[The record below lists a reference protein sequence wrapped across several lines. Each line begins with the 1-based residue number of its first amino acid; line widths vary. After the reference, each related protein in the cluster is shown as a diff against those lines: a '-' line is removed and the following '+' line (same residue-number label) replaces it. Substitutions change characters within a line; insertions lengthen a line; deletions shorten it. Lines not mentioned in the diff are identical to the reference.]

1 MKLSLFDLHCD
12 TAGEMLKTGQE
23 LEQNELAVSLRK
35 ASVYQHYVQVMA
47 HWTPYGMQDEDA
59 WEYCLRML
67 KNLKDDPAITAK
79 KAVIQTVCPKQ
90 VDSPTL
96 FLAVEDARIL
106 ANQLERVNL
115 LFENGIRILTPLW
128 KGESCI
134 GGSHDTDKGLTDFG
148 RAALERAVSLG
159 MILDISHASA
169 ASAEDI
175 FTISKKHCR
184 PVIASHSNAYEIC
197 PVSRNLR
204 KDQIQAI
211 VASDGLIGINLY
223 KNFLK
228 PDGNATA
235 EDALAHIDYF
245 LEQGAKEHLALGC
258 DMDGCDLPP
267 DIPDVSSLH
276 RLAELMLAHGYSE
289 CLIRAIFYG
298 NALRFAVQYFTV

>member
-23 LEQNELAVSLRK
+23 LEQNELAMSLRK

-47 HWTPYGMQDEDA
+47 HWTPYGVQDEDG

-90 VDSPTL
+90 VDFPTL
-96 FLAVEDARIL
+96 LLAVEDARIL

-169 ASAEDI
+169 SSAEDI

-228 PDGNATA
+228 PEGNATA
-235 EDALAHIDYF
+235 EDALAHIDHF

-258 DMDGCDLPP
+258 DMDGCNLPP